1 MVLSSS
7 PFEEYVAMRGCDP
20 PQPQDINDYQYFHDH
35 MTELDRAQAL
45 ETDSISGVR
54 DQDFLIPV
62 SIDSQ
67 NYPRPEPYTTS
78 IRARAYT
85 HAAANDGLGPFPLV
99 VYFRGGAFIS
109 GDLETE
115 DVTAR
120 QIAKLC
126 RCVVVNVEYRHSPK
140 YSYPTPLQDCWDS
153 VKWLARHARS
163 QLRAD
168 PLNRGFIVGGT
179 STGALLAMSV
189 ALRARETNLTPPL
202 TGQLL
207 RSPILIHPGA
217 VTSYRGPPL
226 ESYFA
231 AVEYPLHTKP
241 MIERAFEHYGVPP
254 ESWESPFVSP
264 LLANDFTNLP
274 PAYFQVTTLDLHR
287 DEGLRQQQQLAEA
300 GVRTKI
306 DVYEGMP
313 HAFWLLPRIKQA
325 AAATRDLVLGIQWL
339 EVSSGWDSGIREELE
354 SWTRDAEEA
363 EGEKRYKER
372 KLCRVAGCGCF
383 I

>member
-1 MVLSSS
+1 MVLSSLS
-7 PFEEYVAMRGCDP
+7 FAEYVAMQGHNP
-20 PQPQDINDYQYFHDH
+20 PQPQEIDDYRFFYDH
-35 MTELDRAQAL
+35 VAELDKAQAL
-45 ETDSISGVR
+45 ETDSISGVSDR
-54 DQDFLIPV
+54 DIFIPV

-67 NYPRPEPYTTS
+67 NYPRPEPYTTT
-78 IRARAYT
+78 IRARVYT
-85 HAAANDGLGPFPLV
+85 HESAKDGLGPYPLV

-126 RCVVVNVEYRHSPK
+126 RFGRDELNC
-140 YSYPTPLQDCWDS
+140 
-153 VKWLARHARS
+153 ARHART

-189 ALRARETNLTPPL
+189 AIRARETQLTPPI

-217 VTSYRGPPL
+217 VSALIGPPL

-231 AVEYPLHTKP
+231 EVDYPVHTKP
-241 MIERAFEHYGVPP
+241 MIERAFEVYGVPR

-264 LLANDFTNLP
+264 LLADNFTKLP

-287 DEGLRQQQQLAEA
+287 DEGLRQEQLLAAA
-300 GVRTKI
+300 GVKTKL

-313 HAFWLLPRIKQA
+313 HAFWLLPRIRQA
-325 AAATRDLVLGIQWL
+325 AAATRDMVLGIQWL
-339 EVSSGWDSGIREELE
+339 EERCGWDSGIREELE
-354 SWTRDAEEA
+354 NWASDAEEA
-363 EGEKRYKER
+363 EGEQRYRER
-372 KLCRVAGCGCF
+372 KLCKADGCGCF
-383 I
+383 L